1 MKPERAQLI
10 ENLYAQAIDLK
21 DPARTAFLDEACGDD
36 RELLREVSSLL
47 AQGTVGGFLESSPI
61 EELWPALKP
70 STLKCPSCAK
80 LIGADSRFCPSCGR
94 AIEHASVSAMEPP
107 TKAKA
112 DSGPESGKR
121 VWFTP
126 GTILA
131 GRYRIV
137 SFLGRGGMGDVY
149 RAEDLT
155 LGHPVALKFL
165 PPSLASDPVE
175 RERFLAEVRITRQL
189 SHPNVC
195 RVYDIAKSDG
205 RYFLSMEYIDGE
217 DLSSLLKRIG
227 YLPAEKA
234 REISR
239 QLLSGLSAA
248 HERGILHQDLK
259 PANIMLDGRGH
270 VRIMDFGLATMEA
283 TDGDEHG
290 TREVGG
296 TPAYMAPEQFSGKRA
311 TVRSDIYA
319 MGLVLYE
326 IYCGKRAFPGIAI
339 AELKQQKES
348 ETPKAPSELRRGV
361 EPEIDR
367 LIMKCI
373 DRNPSQRPASV
384 QEVAAT
390 FGGGDL
396 LVNALAAG
404 ETPSPELVAAFGS
417 KEGLRLRTAVALL
430 LLFAAVSAAAILL
443 SPKTGLLER
452 VPQGKHPSV
461 LLDHAREYVRE
472 AGYSSEAGDTASGL
486 EYDSALIEYIRHTDE
501 SPSRWDRLA
510 TQRAI
515 TLWYRQSPYALERRS
530 LGGIGVT
537 TVDPVP
543 KYSGEILVR
552 LDLEGRLKSFEAIP
566 ESVKPSTANPENID
580 WAPFFSK
587 AGLDIAQWT
596 PVAPKWT
603 PAYYA
608 DSQAA
613 WEGALPEEPNT
624 RLRIEAAS
632 YAGKPVRFAFIGP
645 WTQPP
650 RMPPISV
657 ATGLAPLNPAVG
669 LVIALAVGAAL
680 FFARRN
686 LRLGRGD
693 RRSANT
699 IALVILVV
707 AGVGW
712 FLNEHH
718 VATSWE
724 LVLFFMVASNTVL
737 VACSLWVCYIAL
749 EPAVRRRWPAI
760 LVASTRLMSGQ
771 WRDPL
776 VGREVL
782 IGSVAG
788 AFSAIIARLTLAI
801 PSWLGHPEAL
811 PNERSV
817 GYTFASG
824 FSGLNIFDGIG
835 WSVFNTLLLLFL
847 FLLMRIVLRRDWLAA
862 AAVVLFLALPPFGA
876 SDNPAISGVGALL
889 SGILLMAVTFRAGVL
904 ASTTMFVVS
913 TVFLMFPM
921 TFQLSAWYS
930 RIGFLAFGWAAAIT
944 AFGFFVSIQGQK
956 LLDIEGVE
964 KPS

>member
-1 MKPERAQLI
+1 MA
-10 ENLYAQAIDLK
+10 
-21 DPARTAFLDEACGDD
+21 T
-36 RELLREVSSLL
+36 
-47 AQGTVGGFLESSPI
+47 
-61 EELWPALKP
+61 
-70 STLKCPSCAK
+70 
-80 LIGADSRFCPSCGR
+80 
-94 AIEHASVSAMEPP
+94 P
-107 TKAKA
+107 TGLG
-112 DSGPESGKR
+112 SGPESGKR
-121 VWFTP
+121 VWLTP

-239 QLLSGLSAA
+239 QLLSGVAAA

-270 VRIMDFGLATMEA
+270 VRIMDFGLATMETDEDGNA
-283 TDGDEHG
+283 TN
-290 TREVGG
+290 EVRG

-326 IYCGKRAFPGIAI
+326 IYCGKRAFPGTTI
-339 AELKQQKES
+339 AELKHQKES
-348 ETPKAPSELRRGV
+348 ETPRAPSELRRGV

-373 DRNPSQRPASV
+373 DRNPDRRPASM

-430 LLFAAVSAAAILL
+430 LIFAAVSVTTILL
-443 SPKTGLLER
+443 NPKTNLLER
-452 VPQGKHPSV
+452 LPQGKEPSV
-461 LLDHAREYVRE
+461 LLDRAREYVRQ
-472 AGYSSEAGDTASGL
+472 AGYSSEANDTASGL
-486 EYDSALIEYIRHTDE
+486 EYDAALIEYIRHTDK
-501 SPSRWDRLA
+501 SSNRWDRLGS
-510 TQRAI
+510 QRGV
-515 TLWYRQSPYALERRS
+515 TLWYRQSPYAIERVGPTS
-530 LGGIGVT
+530 SSGQSVT
-537 TVDPVP
+537 PTDPRP
-543 KYSGEILVR
+543 QYSGEIVVR
-552 LDLEGRLKSFEAIP
+552 VDLDGRLKSFEAIP
-566 ESVKPSTANPENID
+566 DSVKPLTTDPESID
-580 WAPFFSK
+580 WTPFFSN
-587 AGLDIAQWT
+587 AGLDIIQWT
-596 PVAPKWT
+596 PVIPKWN
-603 PAYYA
+603 PNYYA

-613 WEGALPEEPNT
+613 WEGALPEEPDT

-650 RMPPISV
+650 RVPPVSV
-657 ATGLAPLNPAVG
+657 ETGLAPLNRGVV
-669 LVIALAVGAAL
+669 LVIILAFGAAL

-693 RRSANT
+693 RRGANT
-699 IALVILVV
+699 IALVILVGAAV
-707 AGVGW
+707 SW
-712 FLNEHH
+712 SLNEHH

-724 LVLFFMVASNTVL
+724 IALFFMVAGTTVL
-737 VACSLWVCYIAL
+737 VACGLWVCYIAL

-760 LVASTRLMSGQ
+760 LVASTRVMSGQ

-776 VGREVL
+776 VGREML
-782 IGSVAG
+782 IGAVAG
-788 AFSAIIARLTLAI
+788 AFQAFISRTSLWL
-801 PSWLGHPEAL
+801 PGWLGRPEAL
-811 PNERSV
+811 PTERSV

-824 FSGLNIFDGIG
+824 FSGLNLFDGIS

-862 AAVVLFLALPPFGA
+862 ATVVVLLALPPFIA
-876 SDNPAISGVGALL
+876 ADNPAISGAGALL
-889 SGILLMAVTFRAGVL
+889 TGTLIMAVTLRVGIL
-904 ASTTMFVVS
+904 AATAMSVVS
-913 TVFLMFPM
+913 NVFLMFPM

-930 RIGFLAFGWAAAIT
+930 RIGFMALAWAAAI
-944 AFGFFVSIQGQK
+944 AVFGFFVSIQGQK

-964 KPS
+964 KAGT